1 MFQRRRIPDFPGYLK
16 VVGPGFVWLALAQG
30 SGELIWWPYLV
41 AKYGTAL
48 LFLLIPSALIQYPLT
63 YQIGRYTLM
72 TGESIWR
79 GFARLSKPFVLFLW
93 TVMNISFFWF
103 GSFVVAGGTAL
114 SELIPIEGL
123 SKKAESTLWGYVLI
137 LVMFFMLMRA
147 RRTYDIV
154 EKFLSLVAVGTFI
167 GLFVSCLH
175 PSVSAKIWDFIRG
188 FFSLS
193 PWVVKPEDYERLITA
208 ITFMGLGG
216 FWSLFYS
223 YWVKNKGMG
232 MSAYAKDNFN
242 FSAVPDDDKEKG
254 KIMKLWTK
262 ALLIDSGAGIF
273 GNVITTFMTCLL
285 AFAILHPKGLFPE
298 GYKIAVVQSEFF
310 RGWFGELGV
319 KIFLFASALFLID
332 TWMATADTVAK
343 INTDLTSYFFK
354 VDEKKSYRI
363 FLTIITLI
371 TCITLPI
378 APPGELIVLSA
389 MIGFFGMCVFST
401 ATCVLNHFFLRK
413 YLPRSARPSWV
424 ALALILSSSVSYI
437 VLFITYVFLKLS
449 S

>member
-1 MFQRRRIPDFPGYLK
+1 MRIPDFPGYLK

-79 GFARLSKPFVLFLW
+79 GFARLSKPFAFFLW
-93 TVMNISFFWF
+93 VVMNISFFWF

-123 SKKAESTLWGYVLI
+123 SKKAESTLWGYILI
-137 LVMFFMLMRA
+137 LAMFFMLMRA

-167 GLFVSCLH
+167 GLFISCLH
-175 PSVSAKIWDFIRG
+175 PSVSAKIVDFVSG
-188 FFSLS
+188 FFSPS
-193 PWVVKPEDYERLITA
+193 PWVVKPEDYEKVITA

-223 YWVKNKGMG
+223 YWVKGKGMG
-232 MSAYAKDNFN
+232 MSAYAKDDFN
-242 FSAVPDDDKEKG
+242 FSAVPDEDRNG
-254 KIMKLWTK
+254 KNSKVEVKLWTR
-262 ALLIDSGAGIF
+262 ALLVDSGAGIF
-273 GNVITTFMTCLL
+273 GNIITTFMTCLL

-319 KIFLFASALFLID
+319 KLFLFASALFLID
-332 TWMATADTVAK
+332 TWIATADTVAK
-343 INTDLTSYFFK
+343 INTDLASYFFK

-378 APPGELIVLSA
+378 APPGELIVISA
-389 MIGFFGMCVFST
+389 MIGFFGMCVFSI
-401 ATCVLNHFFLRK
+401 ATCVLNHIFLK
-413 YLPRSARPSWV
+413 SYLPESARPSRV
-424 ALALILSSSVSYI
+424 ALALILISSVSYI
-437 VLFITYVFLKLS
+437 LLFITYVFMKLK
-449 S
+449 